1 MTIFQHSSI
10 ATVAIQ
16 SVALSLHSKE
26 FDHAFDHLGIS
37 KPQQSH
43 AGFAAISSMA
53 QGKAMLPLLLL
64 GLQKREAVETVYVT
78 TNMIVCRVLNC
89 PSTL

>member
-1 MTIFQHSSI
+1 
-10 ATVAIQ
+10 
-16 SVALSLHSKE
+16 
-26 FDHAFDHLGIS
+26 
-37 KPQQSH
+37 
-43 AGFAAISSMA
+43 MA

-89 PSTL
+89 PATL